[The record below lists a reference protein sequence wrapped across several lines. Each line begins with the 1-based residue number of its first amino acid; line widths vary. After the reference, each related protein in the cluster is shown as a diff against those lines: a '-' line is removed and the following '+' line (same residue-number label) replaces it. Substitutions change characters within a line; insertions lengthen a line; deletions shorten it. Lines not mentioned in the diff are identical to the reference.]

1 MKSLKGNFSEAEVLN
16 EKEMAAIQ
24 GGMCVCGCRYANNGG
39 SSTDANGRA
48 NSKGNLRTVNVRPVA
63 YNGPGDYYRD

>member
-16 EKEMAAIQ
+16 EKEMAAVQ
-24 GGMCVCGCRYANNGG
+24 GGMCVCGCKYANNGG

-48 NSKGNLRTVNVRPVA
+48 NSNGNLRSANTRPVA
-63 YNGPGDYYRD
+63 YNGAGDYYRD